1 MILIISSIVGIAF
14 GVGAVCLRLKRKFE
28 DKVNNLV
35 DSDDLIDLINTSNLE
50 DEFGR
55 IDELQE
61 SIKEIRNNIE
71 QLEIPTPE
79 DVASY
84 DDAESSLNKLSN
96 FFEKHSLATVGT
108 EQFILSVIP
117 TSQIAQSLYA
127 MAEVLPSN
135 LGQVVLDDAVSAIK
149 DNVSSVVSAD
159 GLERFC
165 YGMQH
170 LGQMQMTSML
180 HALSHHNIT
189 SAALTPIKSGAME
202 ALGVNDA
209 TRELA
214 HSITSMGNDI
224 STALE
229 SSQCID
235 DLTSATDFDITGHI
249 PVVTIAIS
257 SFREFQLLTE
267 DKTDYITSLKN
278 IALDA
283 VGAGVGAV
291 AGAKGGAIVGGVIG
305 GPLGAG
311 IGALLGSIG
320 GGIAGRFATNKIKQI
335 PLNNAI
341 EAYEQEY
348 YIMKKET
355 DNKSRETLSAIRNFA
370 DEKKKDFCSAE
381 IIENV
386 PITDTSSVVEQIAV
400 SIFTFI
406 LNELAELKLG
416 VNNLKKSIWYL
427 ANKYDDII
435 KEYESQI
442 DDIESQLPDI
452 DLVME
457 NPRLVIDTL
466 VNIKMPNR
474 RSNLKIQTK
483 LEECSDELRVINDKN
498 SSSVLVWSYMI
509 NNLYQKTLNDIADF
523 SNERMQSLN
532 LLFTTWKQKMKDL
545 QNTVE
550 RERAKLG

>member
-1 MILIISSIVGIAF
+1 MGIAF

-28 DKVNNLV
+28 DKVNSLV

-61 SIKEIRNNIE
+61 NIKEIRNNIE

-84 DDAESSLNKLSN
+84 DNSESSLNKLSN
-96 FFEKHSLATVGT
+96 FFEKHSLAIVGT

-135 LGQVVLDDAVSAIK
+135 LGQVVLGDAVSAIK

-170 LGQMQMTSML
+170 LGQMQMTSMM

-235 DLTSATDFDITGHI
+235 DLTSATDFDITSHI

-283 VGAGVGAV
+283 VGTSVGAV

-370 DEKKKDFCSAE
+370 DEKKEDFCSAE

-416 VNNLKKSIWYL
+416 VNNLKKSIWYS

-498 SSSVLVWSYMI
+498 NSSVLVWSYMI